1 MKKLIKLSI
10 LLIIPVLYHF
20 TAFAESMTIGEVIK
34 TALEQNLQL
43 QSEKSEEEYQ
53 SYISKSVRGKYLPVL
68 KVSASALLWDE
79 ENKTKMDLPVLDAV
93 IQEIVPTLSPDSRQ
107 RIQNAVNESDSSGI
121 TVHDQH
127 AYKISATIVQ
137 PVLSLYGIY
146 NLHNASLKMKKAAE
160 YDTLKIKRELQKDIA
175 KVYFRMLSA
184 IENEKSFDAA
194 IDQIEKTYP
203 VIEALIDEGRV
214 EPNALLKLKMQR
226 SDFEKGKISASIAVM
241 NSKLILNMIMN
252 RDLDSPLE
260 PVWNGEYFKTFTQK
274 ITEND
279 NAENTVDFLNNIPEI
294 KSTEE
299 RINALK
305 SNRHAAVS
313 SFLPELNLVLNY
325 DFQEGFGDMQPQNQ
339 FYAGILFS
347 WNIWEWGSGFYKIK
361 AAQTQTAKTQLN
373 LALLKSG
380 KTVEIRQLQNSLK
393 KALTEIETGEVQVEY
408 AKENLKIEEELFK
421 AGNSTTTELL
431 QAQTSLVKAEND
443 LNIKQA
449 ELCSFYI
456 EFILS
461 TGRDFKD
468 LEI

>member
-1 MKKLIKLSI
+1 ML
-10 LLIIPVLYHF
+10 
-20 TAFAESMTIGEVIK
+20 
-34 TALEQNLQL
+34 
-43 QSEKSEEEYQ
+43 
-53 SYISKSVRGKYLPVL
+53 
-68 KVSASALLWDE
+68 
-79 ENKTKMDLPVLDAV
+79 
-93 IQEIVPTLSPDSRQ
+93 
-107 RIQNAVNESDSSGI
+107 
-121 TVHDQH
+121 
-127 AYKISATIVQ
+127 
-137 PVLSLYGIY
+137 
-146 NLHNASLKMKKAAE
+146 
-160 YDTLKIKRELQKDIA
+160 
-175 KVYFRMLSA
+175 FRS
-184 IENEKSFDAA
+184 
-194 IDQIEKTYP
+194 
-203 VIEALIDEGRV
+203 
-214 EPNALLKLKMQR
+214 
-226 SDFEKGKISASIAVM
+226 
-241 NSKLILNMIMN
+241 
-252 RDLDSPLE
+252 
-260 PVWNGEYFKTFTQK
+260 EYFKTFTQK

-347 WNIWEWGSGFYKIK
+347 WNIWEWGTGFYKIK
-361 AAQTQTAKTQLN
+361 AAQTQTSKTQLN